1 MKSECDKPRIPRLCL
16 LFAMM
21 VVLLSAPTALAV
33 EEPEAPRIL
42 RVGFEGMT
50 VPCNWTQSDDS
61 NGAIPIT
68 GTDQYLCGFEVA
80 YMKQVCALAG
90 YEIEAY
96 KFDWDGLMMAVPS
109 GKVDCAISMIVPTD
123 DRRQTMPFTAP
134 YYYAD
139 TVAVV
144 RRDGPF
150 AQADSV
156 EDLRGARA
164 TSMLNT
170 LWYSVQIDRIP
181 DVNKRPAMESVPT
194 LVVALQSDKVDVI
207 LLDRPTAEGVIAAN
221 ADLVIA
227 PMEGTGNFNAS
238 RDETAVAIGV
248 GLSDLELLTDL
259 NRAISQIPQAELEQ
273 MIDDACAYQPL
284 EQSGD
289 VSTLSFFEMVRLLI
303 GRYGPVFL
311 EGAGVAAFLA
321 VFGTLLGTVIG
332 CTTGAFSSIPV
343 SSESPA
349 WKRWLLRA
357 VRGIVALYVWLFR
370 GTPMMV
376 QAMVIYYGAAQLLG
390 WDMDPLWAGLFIVSI
405 NTGAYMSETMRG
417 GIQSVD
423 AGQDEGAEAIGM
435 GRGQTMFLVILPQ
448 AFRSIIPQVGNYLIS
463 NIKDTSMLS
472 VITVGELFY
481 RGREAAGQYFRFF
494 EVFLIVSCIYLSMTT
509 VATLLL
515 RLVEKKLSGPKNYD
529 MCDNR

>member
-1 MKSECDKPRIPRLCL
+1 MSS
-16 LFAMM
+16 FW
-21 VVLLSAPTALAV
+21 TA
-33 EEPEAPRIL
+33 
-42 RVGFEGMT
+42 
-50 VPCNWTQSDDS
+50 
-61 NGAIPIT
+61 
-68 GTDQYLCGFEVA
+68 
-80 YMKQVCALAG
+80 
-90 YEIEAY
+90 
-96 KFDWDGLMMAVPS
+96 
-109 GKVDCAISMIVPTD
+109 
-123 DRRQTMPFTAP
+123 
-134 YYYAD
+134 
-139 TVAVV
+139 
-144 RRDGPF
+144 
-150 AQADSV
+150 
-156 EDLRGARA
+156 
-164 TSMLNT
+164 
-170 LWYSVQIDRIP
+170 
-181 DVNKRPAMESVPT
+181 
-194 LVVALQSDKVDVI
+194 
-207 LLDRPTAEGVIAAN
+207 PTAEGVIAAN

-284 EQSGD
+284 EQSGGCVYPELFRD
-289 VSTLSFFEMVRLLI
+289 GTASHWALRPGLPGGCRCRCFSSS
-303 GRYGPVFL
+303 
-311 EGAGVAAFLA
+311 

-494 EVFLIVSCIYLSMTT
+494 EVFLIVSCIYLFMTT

>member
-21 VVLLSAPTALAV
+21 VVLLSAPTALAA

-123 DRRQTMPFTAP
+123 DRRQTMSFTAP

-343 SSESPA
+343 SPESPA

-357 VRGIVALYVWLFR
+357 VYCCLVCVAVP
-370 GTPMMV
+370 GHPHD
-376 QAMVIYYGAAQLLG
+376 GPG
-390 WDMDPLWAGLFIVSI
+390 HGH
-405 NTGAYMSETMRG
+405 
-417 GIQSVD
+417 
-423 AGQDEGAEAIGM
+423 
-435 GRGQTMFLVILPQ
+435 
-448 AFRSIIPQVGNYLIS
+448 
-463 NIKDTSMLS
+463 
-472 VITVGELFY
+472 
-481 RGREAAGQYFRFF
+481 
-494 EVFLIVSCIYLSMTT
+494 
-509 VATLLL
+509 LL
-515 RLVEKKLSGPKNYD
+515 RCRPAFGLGHGPAVGRSLHCLYQH
-529 MCDNR
+529 RRLHV

>member
-1 MKSECDKPRIPRLCL
+1 
-16 LFAMM
+16 MM

-123 DRRQTMPFTAP
+123 DRRQTMAFTAP

-284 EQSGD
+284 EQSRGCVYPELFRD
-289 VSTLSFFEMVRLLI
+289 GTASHWALRPGLPGGCRCRCFSSSVRHLARHRDRLYDRGILLNS
-303 GRYGPVFL
+303 G
-311 EGAGVAAFLA
+311 
-321 VFGTLLGTVIG
+321 VFGVSGLEAVAPEG
-332 CTTGAFSSIPV
+332 CARYCCLVCVAVPGHPHDG
-343 SSESPA
+343 PGHGH
-349 WKRWLLRA
+349 LLRCRPAFGLGHGPA
-357 VRGIVALYVWLFR
+357 VG
-370 GTPMMV
+370 
-376 QAMVIYYGAAQLLG
+376 Q
-390 WDMDPLWAGLFIVSI
+390 GLFIVSI

-417 GIQSVD
+417 GTQSVD
-423 AGQDEGAEAIGM
+423 AGPRGRSRGHRM
-435 GRGQTMFLVILPQ
+435 GRGDHVSGDL
-448 AFRSIIPQVGNYLIS
+448 
-463 NIKDTSMLS
+463 
-472 VITVGELFY
+472 
-481 RGREAAGQYFRFF
+481 AAGLPKHYP
-494 EVFLIVSCIYLSMTT
+494 
-509 VATLLL
+509 
-515 RLVEKKLSGPKNYD
+515 SGRQLPHQ
-529 MCDNR
+529 